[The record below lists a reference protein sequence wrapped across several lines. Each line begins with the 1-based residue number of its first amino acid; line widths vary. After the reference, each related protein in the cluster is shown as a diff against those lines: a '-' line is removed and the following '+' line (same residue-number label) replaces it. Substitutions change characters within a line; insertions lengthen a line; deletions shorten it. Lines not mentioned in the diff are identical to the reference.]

1 MKIKVTLDD
10 QPADFLRSLPPA
22 SKRLV
27 RDALH
32 EIEQGSVPEPLM
44 DELDGFYKVKVGGFR
59 LIAQSLP
66 GESGPRYRVVFAERR
81 SVVYVLFKQMMGL

>member
-1 MKIKVTLDD
+1 MKTKVTLDQ

-32 EIEQGSVPEPLM
+32 DIEGGASPEPLM
-44 DELDGFYKVKVGGFR
+44 DELDGFYKIKVAGFR

-66 GESGPRYRVVFAERR
+66 GESGPRYHVVFAERR
-81 SVVYVLFKQMMGL
+81 SVVYDLFKQIMGL